1 MFMFIKHPFSVSVF
15 SGSSD
20 TGVKI
25 WDASKGFVMSSLR
38 THRDYVKKL
47 AYAVDKD
54 IFASGGLDR
63 RIYIWDVCTL
73 KCLTTNNNT
82 VSSKCIFI
90 FIRMI
95 SPLIF
100 NEVSIVEL

>member
-1 MFMFIKHPFSVSVF
+1 
-15 SGSSD
+15 
-20 TGVKI
+20 
-25 WDASKGFVMSSLR
+25 MSSLR

-47 AYAVDKD
+47 AYADEKD

-82 VSSKCIFI
+82 VSSESVVACK
-90 FIRMI
+90 MWYH
-95 SPLIF
+95 L
-100 NEVSIVEL
+100 NGIVW

>member
-1 MFMFIKHPFSVSVF
+1 
-15 SGSSD
+15 
-20 TGVKI
+20 
-25 WDASKGFVMSSLR
+25 MSSLR

-47 AYAVDKD
+47 AYADDKD

-82 VSSKCIFI
+82 VSSKSAIVYLKL
-90 FIRMI
+90 
-95 SPLIF
+95 SPVLVNTF
-100 NEVSIVEL
+100 VVFQ